1 MIVVINV
8 NKFVILGRIVK
19 SSHVKLRLWLNV
31 SVEIGKLPLYVDHM
45 EIPMELIRKNKY
57 YVIKNVK
64 MQKDSISF
72 IKENKFI
79 IQMH

>member
-19 SSHVKLRLWLNV
+19 ISHVKLRLWLNV

-45 EIPMELIRKNKY
+45 EILMELTRKNKY
-57 YVIKNVK
+57 CVIKNVK

>member
-31 SVEIGKLPLYVDHM
+31 SVEIGRLPLYVDPM
-45 EIPMELIRKNKY
+45 EILMELIRKNKY

>member
-31 SVEIGKLPLYVDHM
+31 SVEIGRLPLYVDHM
-45 EIPMELIRKNKY
+45 ETPMELIRKNKY

>member
-31 SVEIGKLPLYVDHM
+31 SVEIGKLPLYVDPM